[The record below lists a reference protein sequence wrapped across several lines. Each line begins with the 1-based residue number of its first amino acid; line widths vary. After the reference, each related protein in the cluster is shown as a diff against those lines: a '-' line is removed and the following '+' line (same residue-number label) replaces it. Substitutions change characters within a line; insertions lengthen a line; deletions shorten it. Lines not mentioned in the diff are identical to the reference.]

1 MNDFDLPGMGD
12 YEPPDPDIEHPCA
25 HCDEERDLPPGVD
38 LFIGQARVCYLC
50 LRDHLD
56 DNDTPSGRDY
66 ITEEILDE
74 FVVDLPADQDAQ
86 IYRPPFG
93 KEPPNI
99 RGWLPFVLTSK
110 ARKRYLKKK

>member
-12 YEPPDPDIEHPCA
+12 FEPPDPAVEHPCA
-25 HCDEERDLPPGVD
+25 HCLEERDLPQGVD

-74 FVVDLPADQDAQ
+74 VIADLPANEDAQ
-86 IYRPPFG
+86 IYRFPP
-93 KEPPNI
+93 
-99 RGWLPFVLTSK
+99 S
-110 ARKRYLKKK
+110 